1 MQQFSIQ
8 ELRRLLMA
16 GRTLDEC
23 ENIKDYFFDWVK
35 EHNTTAFKVEY
46 KGKEMANAITDALSY
61 AFKRD
66 IAIRG
71 MRMFAVKN
79 LHLLHGTCVFETRGT
94 ATFFYFSDLDRG
106 LLIRGDGKDYWLA
119 AFALVGGSSGFSG
132 SIVGTEN

>member
-23 ENIKDYFFDWVK
+23 ENIKDYFFNWVK

-46 KGKEMANAITDALSY
+46 KSKEVANAIEDALSY

-71 MRMFAVKN
+71 MKMFAIKN
-79 LHLLHGTCVFETRGT
+79 LHLLHGTCVFETRGN

-106 LLIRGDGKDYWLA
+106 FLIRGDGKDYWLA
-119 AFALVGGSSGFSG
+119 AFALGGGFSGFSS